1 MKTNSISVGLTTAVL
16 GKLFCSMNIAEQ
28 DRVVL
33 QTYII
38 ETFLAPEPAEALSW
52 HRVSPEG
59 LAMLRSAVR
68 SGAKGCE
75 IFI

>member
-1 MKTNSISVGLTTAVL
+1 
-16 GKLFCSMNIAEQ
+16 MNIADQ

-33 QTYII
+33 QTDII
-38 ETFLAPEPAEALSW
+38 ETFLAPEPAEAFSW